1 MGVSSQHCCLF
12 TREEREMRELKN
24 AIRLDMRRIW
34 DSLFLVAIGVLI
46 WVFFGI
52 LKGLMDL
59 VFVIAMIAVMTT
71 TSAFYGKLGLD
82 GLEDADLL
90 YDTLPLRRRTVMIS
104 HYLVSLA
111 YLLAAEIV
119 VVPVLLLGEI
129 LGLRAGGDW
138 WAAASAA
145 VGIMLVVF
153 AFMVPVLIRFTD
165 ARGVAVLVV
174 VAVGAAVGIYLLG
187 QLMSPL
193 PGWVLAGWPWL
204 LLVAGVVAWVVSLLV
219 AIRVYERQD
228 H

>member
-1 MGVSSQHCCLF
+1 
-12 TREEREMRELKN
+12 
-24 AIRLDMRRIW
+24 
-34 DSLFLVAIGVLI
+34 
-46 WVFFGI
+46 
-52 LKGLMDL
+52 MDL

-119 VVPVLLLGEI
+119 LVPVLLLGEI
-129 LGLRAGGDW
+129 LGMRAGGDW

-153 AFMVPVLIRFTD
+153 AVMVPVLIRFTD

-174 VAVGAAVGIYLLG
+174 VAVVAGVGIYLLG

-204 LLVAGVVAWVVSLLV
+204 LLVAGLVAWAVSLLV
-219 AIRVYERQD
+219 AIRVYQRQD

>member
-1 MGVSSQHCCLF
+1 
-12 TREEREMRELKN
+12 MRELKN
-24 AIRLDMRRIW
+24 AIRLDIQRIL
-34 DSLFLVAIGVLI
+34 DSLFLVVVGVLI

-52 LKGLMDL
+52 LKGLMGL

-129 LGLRAGGDW
+129 LGMRAGGDW

-153 AFMVPVLIRFTD
+153 AVMVPVLIRFTD

-174 VAVGAAVGIYLLG
+174 VAVVAGVGIYLLG

-204 LLVAGVVAWVVSLLV
+204 LLVAGLVAWAVSLLV
-219 AIRVYERQD
+219 AIRVYQRQD

>member
-1 MGVSSQHCCLF
+1 
-12 TREEREMRELKN
+12 MRELKN
-24 AIRLDMRRIW
+24 AIRLDMQRIR

-129 LGLRAGGDW
+129 LGMRAGGDW

-153 AFMVPVLIRFTD
+153 AVMVPVLIRFTD
-165 ARGVAVLVV
+165 ARGGAVLVV
-174 VAVGAAVGIYLLG
+174 VVVVAGVGIYLLG
-187 QLMSPL
+187 QLLSPL

-204 LLVAGVVAWVVSLLV
+204 LLAAGLVAWAVSLLA
-219 AIRVYERQD
+219 AIRFYQRQD

>member
-1 MGVSSQHCCLF
+1 
-12 TREEREMRELKN
+12 MRELKN
-24 AIRLDMRRIW
+24 AIRLDIQRIL
-34 DSLFLVAIGVLI
+34 DSLFLVVVGVLI

-59 VFVIAMIAVMTT
+59 VFLIAMIAVMTT

-119 VVPVLLLGEI
+119 LVPVLLLGEI
-129 LGLRAGGDW
+129 LGMRAGGDW

-153 AFMVPVLIRFTD
+153 AVMVPVLIRFTD
-165 ARGVAVLVV
+165 ARGVVVLVV
-174 VAVGAAVGIYLLG
+174 VAVVAGVGIYLLG

-204 LLVAGVVAWVVSLLV
+204 LLVAGLVAWAVSLLV
-219 AIRVYERQD
+219 AIRVYQRQD

>member
-1 MGVSSQHCCLF
+1 
-12 TREEREMRELKN
+12 MRELKN
-24 AIRLDMRRIW
+24 AIRLDIQRIL
-34 DSLFLVAIGVLI
+34 DSLFLVVVGVLI

-111 YLLAAEIV
+111 YLVAAEIV
-119 VVPVLLLGEI
+119 AVLALLLGEF

-145 VGIMLVVF
+145 VGIVLVIF
-153 AFMVPVLIRFTD
+153 AVMVPVLVRFTD
-165 ARGVAVLVV
+165 ARAVAVLVV
-174 VAVGAAVGIYLLG
+174 VAVVAGVGGYLLA

-204 LLVAGVVAWVVSLLV
+204 LLIAGLVAWALSLLV
-219 AIRVYERQD
+219 TIRFYQRQD

>member
-1 MGVSSQHCCLF
+1 
-12 TREEREMRELKN
+12 MRELKN
-24 AIRLDMRRIW
+24 SIRLDIQRIL
-34 DSLFLVAIGVLI
+34 DSLFLVVVGVLI

-119 VVPVLLLGEI
+119 LVPVLLLGEI
-129 LGLRAGGDW
+129 LGMRAGGDW

-153 AFMVPVLIRFTD
+153 AVMVPVLIRFTD

-174 VAVGAAVGIYLLG
+174 VAVIAGVGIYLLG

-204 LLVAGVVAWVVSLLV
+204 LLVAGLVAWVVSLLV
-219 AIRVYERQD
+219 AIRVYQRQD

>member
-1 MGVSSQHCCLF
+1 
-12 TREEREMRELKN
+12 MRELKN
-24 AIRLDMRRIW
+24 AIRLDIQRIL

-119 VVPVLLLGEI
+119 LVPVLLLGEI
-129 LGLRAGGDW
+129 LGMRAGGDW
-138 WAAASAA
+138 WAAASAE

-153 AFMVPVLIRFTD
+153 AVMVPVLIRFTD
-165 ARGVAVLVV
+165 ARGGAVLVV
-174 VAVGAAVGIYLLG
+174 VAVIAGVGIYLLG

-204 LLVAGVVAWVVSLLV
+204 LLVAGLVAWAVSLLV
-219 AIRVYERQD
+219 AIRVYQRQD

>member
-1 MGVSSQHCCLF
+1 
-12 TREEREMRELKN
+12 MRELKN
-24 AIRLDMRRIW
+24 AIRLDIQRIL
-34 DSLFLVAIGVLI
+34 DSLFLVVVGVLI

-52 LKGLMDL
+52 LKGLMGL

-119 VVPVLLLGEI
+119 LVPVLLLGEF

-145 VGIMLVVF
+145 VGIVLVIF
-153 AFMVPVLIRFTD
+153 AVMVPVLVRFTD
-165 ARGVAVLVV
+165 ARAVAVLVV
-174 VAVGAAVGIYLLG
+174 VAVVAGVGGYLLA
-187 QLMSPL
+187 QLVSPL
-193 PGWVLAGWPWL
+193 PGWVLAGWPWV
-204 LLVAGVVAWVVSLLV
+204 LLVAGLVAWVLSLLG
-219 AIRVYERQD
+219 AIRFYQRQD

>member
-1 MGVSSQHCCLF
+1 
-12 TREEREMRELKN
+12 MRELKN
-24 AIRLDMRRIW
+24 AIRLDVQRIL
-34 DSLFLVAIGVLI
+34 DSLFLVAIGILI

-71 TSAFYGKLGLD
+71 TSAFYGNFGLD

-119 VVPVLLLGEI
+119 LVPVLLLGEI
-129 LGLRAGGDW
+129 LGIRAGGDW

-153 AFMVPVLIRFTD
+153 AVMVPVLIRFTD

-174 VAVGAAVGIYLLG
+174 VAVVAGVGVYLLG

-193 PGWVLAGWPWL
+193 PGWILAGWPWL
-204 LLVAGVVAWVVSLLV
+204 LLVAGLVAWAVSLLV
-219 AIRVYERQD
+219 AIRVYQRQD

>member
-1 MGVSSQHCCLF
+1 
-12 TREEREMRELKN
+12 MRELKN
-24 AIRLDMRRIW
+24 AIRLDIQRIL
-34 DSLFLVAIGVLI
+34 DSLFLVVVGVLI

-59 VFVIAMIAVMTT
+59 VFLIAMIAVMTT

-119 VVPVLLLGEI
+119 LVPVLLLGEI
-129 LGLRAGGDW
+129 LGMRAGGDW

-153 AFMVPVLIRFTD
+153 AVMVPVLIRFTD

-174 VAVGAAVGIYLLG
+174 VAVVASVGIYLLG

-204 LLVAGVVAWVVSLLV
+204 LLVAGLVAWAVSLLV
-219 AIRVYERQD
+219 AIRVYQRQD

>member
-1 MGVSSQHCCLF
+1 
-12 TREEREMRELKN
+12 MRELKN
-24 AIRLDMRRIW
+24 AIRLDMQRIR

-129 LGLRAGGDW
+129 LGMRAGGDW

-153 AFMVPVLIRFTD
+153 AVMVPVLIRFTD

-174 VAVGAAVGIYLLG
+174 VAVVAGVGIYLLG

-204 LLVAGVVAWVVSLLV
+204 LLVAGLVAWVVSLLV
-219 AIRVYERQD
+219 AIRVYQRQD

>member
-1 MGVSSQHCCLF
+1 
-12 TREEREMRELKN
+12 MRELKN
-24 AIRLDMRRIW
+24 AIRLDIQRIL

-52 LKGLMDL
+52 LKGLMGL

-119 VVPVLLLGEI
+119 LVPVLFLGEI
-129 LGLRAGGDW
+129 LGMRAGGDW

-153 AFMVPVLIRFTD
+153 AVMVPVLIRFTD

-174 VAVGAAVGIYLLG
+174 VAVVAGVGIYLLG

-204 LLVAGVVAWVVSLLV
+204 LLVAGLVAWAVSLLV
-219 AIRVYERQD
+219 AIRVYQRQD

>member
-1 MGVSSQHCCLF
+1 
-12 TREEREMRELKN
+12 MREIKN
-24 AIRLDMRRIW
+24 AIRLDIQRIL
-34 DSLFLVAIGVLI
+34 DSLFLVVVGVLI

-119 VVPVLLLGEI
+119 VVPVLLLGEL
-129 LGLRAGGDW
+129 LGMRAGGDW

-153 AFMVPVLIRFTD
+153 AVMVPVLIRFTD

-174 VAVGAAVGIYLLG
+174 VAVVASVGIYLLG

-204 LLVAGVVAWVVSLLV
+204 LLVAGLVAWAVSLLV
-219 AIRVYERQD
+219 AIRVYQRQD

>member
-1 MGVSSQHCCLF
+1 
-12 TREEREMRELKN
+12 MRELKN
-24 AIRLDMRRIW
+24 AIRLDMQRIR

-129 LGLRAGGDW
+129 LGMRAGGDW

-174 VAVGAAVGIYLLG
+174 VAVVAGVGIYLLG

-204 LLVAGVVAWVVSLLV
+204 LLVAGLVAWAVSLLA
-219 AIRVYERQD
+219 AIRFYQRQD

>member
-1 MGVSSQHCCLF
+1 
-12 TREEREMRELKN
+12 MRELKN
-24 AIRLDMRRIW
+24 AIRLDVQRIL
-34 DSLFLVAIGVLI
+34 DSLFLVVVGVLI

-119 VVPVLLLGEI
+119 LVPVLLLGEI
-129 LGLRAGGDW
+129 LGMRAGGDW

-153 AFMVPVLIRFTD
+153 AVMVPVLIRFTD
-165 ARGVAVLVV
+165 ARGVAMLVV
-174 VAVGAAVGIYLLG
+174 VAVVAGVGIYLLG

-204 LLVAGVVAWVVSLLV
+204 LLVAGLVAWAVSLLV
-219 AIRVYERQD
+219 AIRVYQRQD

>member
-1 MGVSSQHCCLF
+1 
-12 TREEREMRELKN
+12 MRELKN
-24 AIRLDMRRIW
+24 AIRLDMQRIR

-129 LGLRAGGDW
+129 LGMRAGGDW

-153 AFMVPVLIRFTD
+153 AVMVPVLIRFTD

-174 VAVGAAVGIYLLG
+174 VAVIAGVGIYLLG

-204 LLVAGVVAWVVSLLV
+204 LLVAGLVAWAVSLLV
-219 AIRVYERQD
+219 AIRVYQRQD

>member
-1 MGVSSQHCCLF
+1 MC
-12 TREEREMRELKN
+12 ELKN
-24 AIRLDMRRIW
+24 AIRLDVQRIL
-34 DSLFLVAIGVLI
+34 DSLFLVAIGILI

-71 TSAFYGKLGLD
+71 TSAFYGNFGLD

-119 VVPVLLLGEI
+119 LVPVLLLGEI
-129 LGLRAGGDW
+129 LGMRAGGDW

-153 AFMVPVLIRFTD
+153 AVMVPVLIRFTD

-174 VAVGAAVGIYLLG
+174 VAVVAGVGIYLLG

-204 LLVAGVVAWVVSLLV
+204 LLVAGLVAWAVSLLV
-219 AIRVYERQD
+219 AIRVYQRQD

>member
-1 MGVSSQHCCLF
+1 
-12 TREEREMRELKN
+12 MRELKN
-24 AIRLDMRRIW
+24 AIRLDIQRIL
-34 DSLFLVAIGVLI
+34 DSLFLVVVGVLI

-52 LKGLMDL
+52 LKGLMGL

-119 VVPVLLLGEI
+119 LVPVLLLGEI
-129 LGLRAGGDW
+129 LGMRAGGDW

-153 AFMVPVLIRFTD
+153 AVMVPVLIRFTD
-165 ARGVAVLVV
+165 ARGGAVLVV
-174 VAVGAAVGIYLLG
+174 VAVVAGVGIYLLG

-204 LLVAGVVAWVVSLLV
+204 LLVAGLVAWAVSLLV
-219 AIRVYERQD
+219 AIRVYQRQD

>member
-1 MGVSSQHCCLF
+1 
-12 TREEREMRELKN
+12 MRELKN
-24 AIRLDMRRIW
+24 AIRLDVQRIL
-34 DSLFLVAIGVLI
+34 DSLFLVAIGILI

-71 TSAFYGKLGLD
+71 TSAFYGNFGLD

-119 VVPVLLLGEI
+119 LVPVLLLGEI
-129 LGLRAGGDW
+129 LGIRAGGDW

-153 AFMVPVLIRFTD
+153 AVMVPVLIRFTD

-174 VAVGAAVGIYLLG
+174 IAVVAGVGVYLLG

-193 PGWVLAGWPWL
+193 PGWILAGWPWL
-204 LLVAGVVAWVVSLLV
+204 LLVAGLVAWAVSLLV
-219 AIRVYERQD
+219 AIRVYQRQD

>member
-1 MGVSSQHCCLF
+1 
-12 TREEREMRELKN
+12 MRELKN
-24 AIRLDMRRIW
+24 AIRLDMQRIR

-59 VFVIAMIAVMTT
+59 VFVIAMIAVLTT

-90 YDTLPLRRRTVMIS
+90 YDTLPLRRSTVMIS

-129 LGLRAGGDW
+129 LGMRAGGDW

-153 AFMVPVLIRFTD
+153 AVMVPVLIRFTD

-174 VAVGAAVGIYLLG
+174 VAVVAGVGIYLLG

-204 LLVAGVVAWVVSLLV
+204 LLVAGLVAWVVSLLV
-219 AIRVYERQD
+219 AIRVYQRQD

>member
-1 MGVSSQHCCLF
+1 
-12 TREEREMRELKN
+12 MRELKN
-24 AIRLDMRRIW
+24 AIRLDIQRIL

-46 WVFFGI
+46 WVLLCI
-52 LKGLMDL
+52 LKGMMGL

-119 VVPVLLLGEI
+119 LVPVLLLGEI
-129 LGLRAGGDW
+129 LGMRAGGDW

-153 AFMVPVLIRFTD
+153 AVMVPVLIRFTD

-174 VAVGAAVGIYLLG
+174 VAVVAGVGIYLLG

-204 LLVAGVVAWVVSLLV
+204 LLVAGLVAWAVSLLV
-219 AIRVYERQD
+219 AIRVYQRQD

>member
-1 MGVSSQHCCLF
+1 
-12 TREEREMRELKN
+12 MRELKN
-24 AIRLDMRRIW
+24 AIRLDIQRIL

-52 LKGLMDL
+52 LKGLMGL

-119 VVPVLLLGEI
+119 LVPVLLLGEI
-129 LGLRAGGDW
+129 LGMRAGGDW

-153 AFMVPVLIRFTD
+153 AVMVPVLIRFTD

-174 VAVGAAVGIYLLG
+174 VAVVAGVGIYLLG

-204 LLVAGVVAWVVSLLV
+204 LLVAGLVAWAVSLLV
-219 AIRVYERQD
+219 AIRVYQRQD

>member
-1 MGVSSQHCCLF
+1 
-12 TREEREMRELKN
+12 MRELKN
-24 AIRLDMRRIW
+24 AIRLDVQRIL
-34 DSLFLVAIGVLI
+34 DSLFLVVVGVLI

-52 LKGLMDL
+52 LKGLMGL

-119 VVPVLLLGEI
+119 LVPVLLLGEI
-129 LGLRAGGDW
+129 LGMRAGGDW

-153 AFMVPVLIRFTD
+153 AVMVPVLIRFTD

-174 VAVGAAVGIYLLG
+174 VAVVAGVGIYLLG

-204 LLVAGVVAWVVSLLV
+204 LLVAGLVAWAVSLLV
-219 AIRVYERQD
+219 AIRVYQRQD

>member
-1 MGVSSQHCCLF
+1 
-12 TREEREMRELKN
+12 MRELKN
-24 AIRLDMRRIW
+24 AIRLDVQRILN
-34 DSLFLVAIGVLI
+34 SLFLVAIGVLI

-52 LKGLMDL
+52 LKGPMDL

-71 TSAFYGKLGLD
+71 TSAFYGKFGLD

-129 LGLRAGGDW
+129 LGIRAGGDW

-153 AFMVPVLIRFTD
+153 AVMVPVLIRFTD
-165 ARGVAVLVV
+165 ARGVAALVV
-174 VAVGAAVGIYLLG
+174 FAVVAGVGIYLLG

-204 LLVAGVVAWVVSLLV
+204 LLVAGLVAWAVSLLV
-219 AIRVYERQD
+219 AIRVYQRQD

>member
-1 MGVSSQHCCLF
+1 
-12 TREEREMRELKN
+12 MRELKN
-24 AIRLDMRRIW
+24 AIRLDIQRIL
-34 DSLFLVAIGVLI
+34 DSLFLVVVGVLI

-119 VVPVLLLGEI
+119 VVPVLLLWEL
-129 LGLRAGGDW
+129 LGMRAGGDW
-138 WAAASAA
+138 GAAASAA

-153 AFMVPVLIRFTD
+153 AVI
-165 ARGVAVLVV
+165 AG
-174 VAVGAAVGIYLLG
+174 VGIYLLG

-204 LLVAGVVAWVVSLLV
+204 LLVAGLVAWAVSLLA
-219 AIRVYERQD
+219 AIRFYQRQD

>member
-1 MGVSSQHCCLF
+1 
-12 TREEREMRELKN
+12 MRELKN
-24 AIRLDMRRIW
+24 AIRLDVQRIL
-34 DSLFLVAIGVLI
+34 DSLFLVAIGILI

-52 LKGLMDL
+52 LKGLMGL

-71 TSAFYGKLGLD
+71 TSAFYGNFGLD

-119 VVPVLLLGEI
+119 LVPVLLLGEI
-129 LGLRAGGDW
+129 LGMRAGGDW

-153 AFMVPVLIRFTD
+153 AVMVPVLIRFTD

-174 VAVGAAVGIYLLG
+174 VAVVAGVGIYLLG

-204 LLVAGVVAWVVSLLV
+204 LLVAGLVAWAVSLLV
-219 AIRVYERQD
+219 AIRVYQRQD

>member
-1 MGVSSQHCCLF
+1 
-12 TREEREMRELKN
+12 MRELKN
-24 AIRLDMRRIW
+24 AIRLDIQRIL

-119 VVPVLLLGEI
+119 LVPVLLLGEI
-129 LGLRAGGDW
+129 LGMRAGGDW

-153 AFMVPVLIRFTD
+153 AVMVPVLIRFTD

-174 VAVGAAVGIYLLG
+174 VAVVAGVGIYLLG

-204 LLVAGVVAWVVSLLV
+204 LLVAGLVAWAVSLLV
-219 AIRVYERQD
+219 AIRVYQRQD

>member
-1 MGVSSQHCCLF
+1 
-12 TREEREMRELKN
+12 MRELKN
-24 AIRLDMRRIW
+24 SIRLDIQRIL
-34 DSLFLVAIGVLI
+34 DSLFLVVVGVLI

-119 VVPVLLLGEI
+119 LVPVLLLGEF

-145 VGIMLVVF
+145 VGIVLVIF
-153 AFMVPVLIRFTD
+153 AVMVPVLVRFTD
-165 ARGVAVLVV
+165 ARAVAVLVV
-174 VAVGAAVGIYLLG
+174 VAVVAGVGGYLLA
-187 QLMSPL
+187 QLVSPL
-193 PGWVLAGWPWL
+193 PGWVLAGWPWV
-204 LLVAGVVAWVVSLLV
+204 LLVAGLVAWAVSLLV
-219 AIRVYERQD
+219 AIRVYQRQD

>member
-1 MGVSSQHCCLF
+1 
-12 TREEREMRELKN
+12 MRELKN
-24 AIRLDMRRIW
+24 AIRLDVQRIL
-34 DSLFLVAIGVLI
+34 DSLFLVVVGVLI

-71 TSAFYGKLGLD
+71 TSAFYGKFGLD

-119 VVPVLLLGEI
+119 LVPVLLLGEI
-129 LGLRAGGDW
+129 LGMRAGGDW

-153 AFMVPVLIRFTD
+153 AVMVPVLIRFTD
-165 ARGVAVLVV
+165 ARGVVVLVV
-174 VAVGAAVGIYLLG
+174 VAVVAGVGIYLLG

-204 LLVAGVVAWVVSLLV
+204 LLVAGLVAWAVSLLV
-219 AIRVYERQD
+219 AIRVYQRQD

>member
-1 MGVSSQHCCLF
+1 
-12 TREEREMRELKN
+12 MRELKN
-24 AIRLDMRRIW
+24 AIRLDIQRIL

-52 LKGLMDL
+52 LKGLMGL

-119 VVPVLLLGEI
+119 LVPVLLLGEI
-129 LGLRAGGDW
+129 LGMRAGGDW

-153 AFMVPVLIRFTD
+153 AVMVPVLIRFTD

-174 VAVGAAVGIYLLG
+174 IAVVVG
-187 QLMSPL
+187 QRMSPL

-204 LLVAGVVAWVVSLLV
+204 LLVAGLVAWAVSLLV
-219 AIRVYERQD
+219 AIRVYQRQD

>member
-1 MGVSSQHCCLF
+1 
-12 TREEREMRELKN
+12 MRELKN
-24 AIRLDMRRIW
+24 AIRLDIQRIR

-52 LKGLMDL
+52 LKGLMGL

-119 VVPVLLLGEI
+119 LVPVLLLGEI
-129 LGLRAGGDW
+129 LGMRAGGDW

-145 VGIMLVVF
+145 VGIVLVIF
-153 AFMVPVLIRFTD
+153 AVMVPVLVRFTD
-165 ARGVAVLVV
+165 ARAVAVLVV
-174 VAVGAAVGIYLLG
+174 VAVVAGVGIYLLG

-204 LLVAGVVAWVVSLLV
+204 LLVAGLVAWAVSLLA
-219 AIRVYERQD
+219 AIRFYQRQD

>member
-1 MGVSSQHCCLF
+1 
-12 TREEREMRELKN
+12 MRELKN
-24 AIRLDMRRIW
+24 AIRLDIQRIL
-34 DSLFLVAIGVLI
+34 DSLFLVVVGVLI

-119 VVPVLLLGEI
+119 VVPVLLLWEI
-129 LGLRAGGDW
+129 LGMRAGGDW

-153 AFMVPVLIRFTD
+153 AVMVPVLIRFTD

-174 VAVGAAVGIYLLG
+174 VAVIAGVGIYLLG

-204 LLVAGVVAWVVSLLV
+204 LLVAGLVAWVVSLLV

>member
-1 MGVSSQHCCLF
+1 
-12 TREEREMRELKN
+12 MRELKN
-24 AIRLDMRRIW
+24 AIRLDMQRIR

-59 VFVIAMIAVMTT
+59 VFLIAMIAVMTT

-129 LGLRAGGDW
+129 LGMRAGGDW

-153 AFMVPVLIRFTD
+153 AVMVPVLIRFTD
-165 ARGVAVLVV
+165 ARGVVVLVV
-174 VAVGAAVGIYLLG
+174 VAVVAGVGIYLLG

-204 LLVAGVVAWVVSLLV
+204 LLAAGLVAWAVSLLA
-219 AIRVYERQD
+219 AIRFYQRQD

>member
-1 MGVSSQHCCLF
+1 
-12 TREEREMRELKN
+12 MRELKN
-24 AIRLDMRRIW
+24 AIRLDIQRIL

-119 VVPVLLLGEI
+119 LVPVLLLGEI
-129 LGLRAGGDW
+129 LGMRAGGDW

-153 AFMVPVLIRFTD
+153 AVMVPVLIRFTD

-174 VAVGAAVGIYLLG
+174 VAVVAGVGIYLLG

-204 LLVAGVVAWVVSLLV
+204 LLVAGLVAWAVSLLA
-219 AIRVYERQD
+219 AIRFYQRQD

>member
-1 MGVSSQHCCLF
+1 
-12 TREEREMRELKN
+12 MRELKN
-24 AIRLDMRRIW
+24 AIRLDIQRIL

-52 LKGLMDL
+52 LKGLMGL

-119 VVPVLLLGEI
+119 LVPVLLLGEI
-129 LGLRAGGDW
+129 LGMRAGGDW

-153 AFMVPVLIRFTD
+153 AVMVPVLIRFTD

-174 VAVGAAVGIYLLG
+174 VAVVAGMGIYLLG

-204 LLVAGVVAWVVSLLV
+204 LLVAGLVAWAVSLLV
-219 AIRVYERQD
+219 AIRVYQRQD

>member
-1 MGVSSQHCCLF
+1 
-12 TREEREMRELKN
+12 MRELKN
-24 AIRLDMRRIW
+24 AIRLDIQRIL
-34 DSLFLVAIGVLI
+34 DSLFLVVVGVLI

-119 VVPVLLLGEI
+119 LVPVLLLGEI
-129 LGLRAGGDW
+129 LGMRAGGDW

-153 AFMVPVLIRFTD
+153 AVMVPVLIRFTD

-174 VAVGAAVGIYLLG
+174 VAVVAGVGIYLLG

-204 LLVAGVVAWVVSLLV
+204 LLVAGLVAWAVSLLV
-219 AIRVYERQD
+219 AIRVYQRQD

>member
-1 MGVSSQHCCLF
+1 
-12 TREEREMRELKN
+12 MRELKN
-24 AIRLDMRRIW
+24 AIRLDMQRIR

-129 LGLRAGGDW
+129 LGMRAGGDW

-153 AFMVPVLIRFTD
+153 AVMVPVLIRFTD

-174 VAVGAAVGIYLLG
+174 VVVVAGVGIYLLG

-204 LLVAGVVAWVVSLLV
+204 LLAAGLVAWAVSLLA
-219 AIRVYERQD
+219 AIRFYQRQD

>member
-1 MGVSSQHCCLF
+1 
-12 TREEREMRELKN
+12 MRELKN
-24 AIRLDMRRIW
+24 AIRLDIQRIL

-52 LKGLMDL
+52 LKGLMGL

-119 VVPVLLLGEI
+119 LVPVLLLGEI
-129 LGLRAGGDW
+129 LGMRAGGDW

-153 AFMVPVLIRFTD
+153 AVMVPVLIRFTD

-174 VAVGAAVGIYLLG
+174 VAVVAGVGIYLLG
-187 QLMSPL
+187 QLLSPL

-204 LLVAGVVAWVVSLLV
+204 LLVAGLVAWAVSLLV
-219 AIRVYERQD
+219 AIRVYQRQD